1 MPNNDPQLQLLEQI
15 ACSLQELVK
24 LTRIMSYPTIQQI
37 LETALDTDKK
47 KLVYHF
53 LDGTKTIAEIRKLA
67 KVRNNY
73 IYQWTRE
80 WENLGIVE
88 PDPTVKRRSQRSFDI
103 TMFGISVP
111 TMATSADNSDEEPG
125 QDELA

>member
-1 MPNNDPQLQLLEQI
+1 MPNSDSQVQLLEQI

-24 LTRIMSYPTIQQI
+24 LTRIISYPAVRQI
-37 LETALDTDKK
+37 LETALDTDEK

-53 LDGTKTIAEIRKLA
+53 LDGTKTASEIRKLA

-73 IYQWTRE
+73 ISQWGRE

-88 PDPTVKRRSQRSFDI
+88 SNSKVKGGRYRSFDI
-103 TMFGISVP
+103 TMFGIPVP
-111 TMATSADNSDEEPG
+111 AIATNSDNGSEKAD